1 MPKWFLKLHWFRN
14 SGANTQSW
22 PSCDHRVQASLGCPG
37 AFPGLPHRESHCK
50 HSQPGEAGV
59 GGKYCSTGQLGGRH
73 HHQGH
78 SAPLS
83 LSLSVCVC
91 VCVRARVCLL
101 GACRGGAIV
110 AGGLETGLWPRWAIS
125 PAMAAITLL
134 LLLLPAWLRLPCMAR
149 RMVNSHL
156 DKMEAPEY

>member
-1 MPKWFLKLHWFRN
+1 MG
-14 SGANTQSW
+14 SIAAQG
-22 PSCDHRVQASLGCPG
+22 
-37 AFPGLPHRESHCK
+37 GL
-50 HSQPGEAGV
+50 EAGTTT
-59 GGKYCSTGQLGGRH
+59 KDT
-73 HHQGH
+73 
-78 SAPLS
+78 APLS
-83 LSLSVCVC
+83 LALCLCVCVYVCVC
-91 VCVRARVCLL
+91 VRVCVRARVCLL

-149 RMVNSHL
+149 RMINSHL

>member
-83 LSLSVCVC
+83 LSLSLSVCVC
-91 VCVRARVCLL
+91 VYVCVC
-101 GACRGGAIV
+101 ACACV
-110 AGGLETGLWPRWAIS
+110 SAGGLQRGRNCGGGLGDRVV
-125 PAMAAITLL
+125 AAVGHQ
-134 LLLLPAWLRLPCMAR
+134 PSHGCHNPPSAAAAR
-149 RMVNSHL
+149 VATAALHG
-156 DKMEAPEY
+156 